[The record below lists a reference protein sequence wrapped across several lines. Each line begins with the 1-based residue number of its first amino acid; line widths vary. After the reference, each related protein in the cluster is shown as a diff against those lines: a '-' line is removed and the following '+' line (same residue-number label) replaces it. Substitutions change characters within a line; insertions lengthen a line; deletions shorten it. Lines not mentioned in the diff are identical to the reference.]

1 MLINQTFTCFPQ
13 SYRAA
18 NCLCQFQLFVILIP
32 LPSPHSDKH
41 FAVLRIDAT
50 NEPSASKGST
60 GEMHLG
66 EGRGSERERERR
78 AAKISQAILFAC
90 KWPERPCAQW
100 VSKWTDWAPHGR
112 TDRPVSIVQTA
123 VA

>member
-1 MLINQTFTCFPQ
+1 MLL
-13 SYRAA
+13 S
-18 NCLCQFQLFVILIP
+18 
-32 LPSPHSDKH
+32 LPSPHSNKH

-50 NEPSASKGST
+50 NEPTASKGST

-66 EGRGSERERERR
+66 EGKRETEKRV
-78 AAKISQAILFAC
+78 AKISQAILFAC

-100 VSKWTDWAPHGR
+100 VSKWTD
-112 TDRPVSIVQTA
+112 RPVSIVQTA